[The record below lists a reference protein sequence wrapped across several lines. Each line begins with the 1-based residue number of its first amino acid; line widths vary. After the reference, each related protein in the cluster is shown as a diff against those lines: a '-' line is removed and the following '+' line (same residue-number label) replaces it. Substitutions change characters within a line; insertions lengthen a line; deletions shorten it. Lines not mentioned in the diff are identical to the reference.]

1 MKTEKSNLVRTTRFM
16 NNLHHMAF
24 TLLCKATYHQ
34 GADIFRANSRGRQCF
49 QMVLFC
55 RTIENEKRQALMRG
69 ILYLCCGDYFYKEI

>member
-34 GADIFRANSRGRQCF
+34 GADIFRANSRGRQRVANCSVF
-49 QMVLFC
+49 IVQLKMK
-55 RTIENEKRQALMRG
+55 NGKP
-69 ILYLCCGDYFYKEI
+69 

>member
-34 GADIFRANSRGRQCF
+34 GADIFRANS
-49 QMVLFC
+49 
-55 RTIENEKRQALMRG
+55 KRQALMRG